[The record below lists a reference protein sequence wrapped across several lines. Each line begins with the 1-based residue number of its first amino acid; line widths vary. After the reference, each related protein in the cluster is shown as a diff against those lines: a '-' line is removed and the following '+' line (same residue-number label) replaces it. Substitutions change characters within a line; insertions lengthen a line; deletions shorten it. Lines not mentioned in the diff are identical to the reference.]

1 MKVSLSAL
9 VLMYAKTVETETV
22 TVLINLFQDLKNE
35 RMLKSSTRPYFHFLY
50 TSLVWM
56 YSE

>member
-35 RMLKSSTRPYFHFLY
+35 RMLKSSTRSYFDFLY
-50 TSLVWM
+50 TSLVWI

>member
-35 RMLKSSTRPYFHFLY
+35 RMLKSSTRPYFDFLY